1 MPAARV
7 SDHADARAERFQ
19 EELAQDNAIVVFV
32 ALLREFDLL
41 VRDRL
46 REYDLAD

>member
-1 MPAARV
+1 MPSSALGV
-7 SDHADARAERFQ
+7 VYF
-19 EELAQDNAIVVFV
+19 LAQDNSIVVFV